1 MKSSKFNPV
10 RDAEMFSRS
19 LKPHF
24 IPPGDIKAMV
34 GWLEMPKNHNAAA
47 DAIAFAPDSRKD
59 DAFVDFI
66 ATAPEFQGWD
76 RSEIQAALDQAND
89 QHLMKAG
96 NVMENKTKTTKG
108 TLGKLVAEAVQ
119 KGLAK
124 ALKERKASKVTKI
137 SSAQLAEGIRKAV
150 KKVLKEMHATDIV
163 GWAGEGYVV
172 CPEHISEKEAE
183 AEGMNPV
190 FATEEGWED
199 MTCDV
204 RDKEY
209 AELAGN
215 RLGIHTLGQV
225 AGISENTMASPG
237 RAGSGRMSGG
247 AMPPPGKGA
256 VAGTAAPT
264 QEGVSDGDKVRGRS
278 SFGQIPSPEE
288 LQQAIDDL
296 GGWDMNL
303 RGSDLEAFID
313 AVEAAGMS
321 QMKAMCIMNT
331 GEGMARVLD
340 ALMSSGDENAESLA
354 SSIMDVL
361 GWEWV

>member
-1 MKSSKFNPV
+1 MSSKFNPV

-19 LKPHF
+19 LKTHF

-89 QHLMKAG
+89 QHLMEAG

-124 ALKERKASKVTKI
+124 ALEERKASKVTI
-137 SSAQLAEGIRKAV
+137 SSTQLAEGIRKAV
-150 KKVLKEMHATDIV
+150 KKVL
-163 GWAGEGYVV
+163 
-172 CPEHISEKEAE
+172 
-183 AEGMNPV
+183 
-190 FATEEGWED
+190 
-199 MTCDV
+199 
-204 RDKEY
+204 
-209 AELAGN
+209 
-215 RLGIHTLGQV
+215 
-225 AGISENTMASPG
+225 SENTMASPG
-237 RAGSGRMSGG
+237 RAGSGRMAGG

-296 GGWDMNL
+296 GGWDM
-303 RGSDLEAFID
+303 DLKGADSLAFEFAMMVAD
-313 AVEAAGMS
+313 AGYPNMS
-321 QMKAMCIMNT
+321 T
-331 GEGMARVLD
+331 GEGMHKVLTALTNCPEPDALPDSVDQEELDDPDSRLNRLLD
-340 ALMSSGDENAESLA
+340 AWDARYGNESIAQTAESLA
-354 SSIMDVL
+354 SGIMDVL